1 MLAQVEL
8 GKMHLHG
15 IGIPMNKTEGIAL
28 LAAIAGVPAARELL
42 NAEAD
47 GSRRDA
53 EAAAEAMARRLEHV

>member
-1 MLAQVEL
+1 
-8 GKMHLHG
+8 MHLHG